1 MTPVA
6 WLDEVHEHGHRHV
19 HQDHEHVPVTPRSH
33 AVAPS
38 EPSRAVLLDVGENT
52 GALILRSSASFE
64 GREVEIHP
72 VLHPERRTHVWILP
86 RQGREST
93 VYAAVF
99 PSLPAG
105 DYAVIGPDGSV
116 TAVVPVP
123 ANEVTS
129 TNWV

>member
-1 MTPVA
+1 MLV
-6 WLDEVHEHGHRHV
+6 
-19 HQDHEHVPVTPRSH
+19 
-33 AVAPS
+33 
-38 EPSRAVLLDVGENT
+38 DVGEHT
-52 GALILRSSASFE
+52 GALVLRAPASCE
-64 GREVEIHP
+64 GLEVEIHP
-72 VLHPERRTHVWILP
+72 ALYPERRTHVWVLP
-86 RQGREST
+86 RQGRDAT

-129 TNWV
+129 TTWP